1 MRALRPLHVRRRRRR
16 RGGGVGAAAAGAV
29 GGGRGDVHV
38 LRALRVL
45 PRPAARRRRPGRRRR
60 AVRVPVAAGVRRALG
75 RHRRA
80 PARPAL
86 PLPLPAATL
95 RRRRRLPRDDAP
107 GGRRRRPV
115 VPLRQRRPA
124 SRPPPRTEGTA
135 GVGEF
140 QHVVACVVYT
150 PRGLHGAHMHT
161 MLPTDATRYVD
172 VCSSATNISCISVQ
186 ELDAPSA
193 ESAYV
198 SHKVVALKRQ
208 ARFERLIVSAVAQRK
223 ASGGSTER
231 HLLGLVLA

>member
-1 MRALRPLHVRRRRRR
+1 VRALRPLQVRRRRRR
-16 RGGGVGAAAAGAV
+16 RGSGVGAAAAGSV

-107 GGRRRRPV
+107 RGRRRRPV

-140 QHVVACVVYT
+140 QRVVACVVYT
-150 PRGLHGAHMHT
+150 PRGLQAEIARRAHAHHAA
-161 MLPTDATRYVD
+161 DERYQI
-172 VCSSATNISCISVQ
+172 C
-186 ELDAPSA
+186 
-193 ESAYV
+193 
-198 SHKVVALKRQ
+198 R
-208 ARFERLIVSAVAQRK
+208 RL
-223 ASGGSTER
+223 
-231 HLLGLVLA
+231 LLGDEYQLYFSAGVRRPERRICLCITQSCCIEETSSF